1 MGDVENKTCGVWFTA
16 LNGPHEFDKHGPV
29 PKENEHEEGGERA
42 MAALNSI
49 RDKSRLFILVSQLL

>member
-1 MGDVENKTCGVWFTA
+1 
-16 LNGPHEFDKHGPV
+16 V

-49 RDKSRLFILVSQLL
+49 TDNRDYSS